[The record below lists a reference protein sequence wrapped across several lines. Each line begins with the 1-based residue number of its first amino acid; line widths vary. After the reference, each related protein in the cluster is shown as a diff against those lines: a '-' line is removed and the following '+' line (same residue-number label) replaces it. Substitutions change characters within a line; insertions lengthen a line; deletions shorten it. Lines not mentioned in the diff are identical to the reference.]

1 MYPRDPYQPHD
12 PARPGGRAL
21 IWLIAPLGRAT
32 QPAGGSAPRHDPL
45 PPHPTR
51 WRPSLR
57 TRMRGVGRD
66 LLLLCLSLMFVAA
79 MIIYPAETFSPV
91 QALGDALAPMTAFGA
106 VITVYGLYRGGEQ
119 LRRRY
124 REWTGDQLCESLAWI
139 GFGLVT
145 IAAAQVLRLL
155 SSTGQIPLP

>member
-1 MYPRDPYQPHD
+1 
-12 PARPGGRAL
+12 
-21 IWLIAPLGRAT
+21 
-32 QPAGGSAPRHDPL
+32 
-45 PPHPTR
+45 
-51 WRPSLR
+51 
-57 TRMRGVGRD
+57 MRGVVRD
-66 LLLLCLSLMFVAA
+66 LFLLCLSLAFAAA
-79 MIIYPAETFSPV
+79 MIVHRAETIGSA
-91 QALGDALAPMTAFGA
+91 QALADVLALATAYGA

-145 IAAAQVLRLL
+145 IAAAQILRLL